1 MAKEELLPQHCFI
14 CNGTK
19 FWDFLRLNDYFFSQE
34 EFTLSKCITCGLL
47 YTMPQPDAIS
57 LHKYYNSEEYTS
69 HNTSHRSLKNL
80 LYIQARKVSLSLKLR
95 MIQKHQEAKGQ
106 ILDIGAGTGE
116 FLNYCRAYDWN
127 IIGVEPNAK
136 ARKIAYERHEIV
148 LQNEADLSILEK
160 GSTDVITMW
169 HVLEHITDPLS
180 QLETN
185 YQLLN
190 KSGLLVLALP
200 NYESWDA
207 NKYGRFW
214 AAYDV
219 PRHLYHFTKKSVSML
234 AEKSGFRV
242 VEINPMKFD
251 SFYICLLSEKYM
263 HGKMNYIK
271 AFVNGL
277 RSNRLAQK
285 EKFGYSSLVY
295 LLKKK

>member
-14 CNGTK
+14 CNGTE
-19 FWDFLRLNDYFFSQE
+19 FRDFLRLNDYFFSQE
-34 EFTLSKCITCGLL
+34 EFRLSKCITCGLL
-47 YTMPQPDAIS
+47 YTLPQPGAV
-57 LHKYYNSEEYTS
+57 LLYKYYNSEEYTS

-80 LYIQARKVSLSLKLR
+80 LYLQARKVSLSLKMR
-95 MIQKHQEAKGQ
+95 MIKKYQEKGQ

-116 FLNYCRAYDWN
+116 FLSYCQAHDWS
-127 IIGVEPNAK
+127 ITGVEPNPK
-136 ARKIAYERHEIV
+136 ARKIAFERHGIV
-148 LQNEADLSILEK
+148 LQNEVDLSILEI

-169 HVLEHITDPLS
+169 HVLEHIADPLS
-180 QLETN
+180 QLEIN

-190 KSGLLVLALP
+190 TNGLLVLALP

-219 PRHLYHFTKKSVSML
+219 PRHLYHFTKESVRLL
-234 AEKSGFRV
+234 AEKSGFGI
-242 VEINPMKFD
+242 VEIHPMKFD

-263 HGKMNYIK
+263 HGKMNYVK

-277 RSNRLAQK
+277 WSNRLAQK
-285 EKFGYSSLVY
+285 NSFGYSSLVY